1 MCPRRTK
8 WGPAEGRVTKS
19 SPGGPQFLSAVEGKS
34 SSFFYL
40 CASPEQAAPEAEHC
54 GGPEPSPHLPPDT
67 EGGV

>member
-1 MCPRRTK
+1 M
-8 WGPAEGRVTKS
+8 TKS

-34 SSFFYL
+34 SSFFCL

-54 GGPEPSPHLPPDT
+54 GGPEPSPHLPSDT